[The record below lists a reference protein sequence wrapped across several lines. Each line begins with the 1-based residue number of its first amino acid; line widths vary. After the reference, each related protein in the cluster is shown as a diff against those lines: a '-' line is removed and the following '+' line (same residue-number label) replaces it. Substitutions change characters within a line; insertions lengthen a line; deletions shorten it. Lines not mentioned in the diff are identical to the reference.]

1 MTDYQ
6 PMSPEE
12 LARLTE
18 MFATPIDFDELIAQ
32 GVLEKKGAW
41 YVIKDM
47 SRLPEHARR
56 KIKQLKSPNLVQ
68 FHKHKK
74 IK

>member
-32 GVLEKKGAW
+32 GALEKRPMGNKLTIWGNM
-41 YVIKDM
+41 I
-47 SRLPEHARR
+47 
-56 KIKQLKSPNLVQ
+56 NGTGT
-68 FHKHKK
+68 
-74 IK
+74 